1 MDVPINF
8 CNGEG
13 YSFRNEGGVSG
24 VLCKNLFLADLL
36 ESQYLLEILKISLTV
51 KNSENE
57 VKSGSSKRLSHRGAQ
72 FFFNEE
78 VK

>member
-1 MDVPINF
+1 M
-8 CNGEG
+8 
-13 YSFRNEGGVSG
+13 
-24 VLCKNLFLADLL
+24 FLADLL